1 VRRVLAAGAVVLFL
15 TVPSAAQA
23 FSPNDPYVPRQWYL
37 AEDKAFDAFDELPIL
52 PPVKVAV
59 IDSGIDKT
67 HPELLRRVVA
77 AKSFVGGTASDD
89 DGHGTFVAG
98 EIAAAVDNGRGIAGL
113 APSARL
119 VVAKVVRD
127 DGSVS
132 TWAEAHA
139 IRWAVKQG
147 ARVIN
152 ISLGGIRDPGD
163 PTHSGYSWVE
173 QRAVD
178 YATANGVLVVA
189 AVGNGQG
196 APIKPW
202 PHASYPAALS
212 HVLGVAS
219 YGHSGNVPS
228 FSNRDDVYVD
238 LATPGE
244 DIFSLLPKAVTGKN
258 PTCVEQGYSSCGP
271 KEFRRGAGTSFS
283 APQVAAAAA
292 TLFALR
298 PKLTPDQVSTLL
310 ERSAT
315 DATPAT
321 GCAACIVGR
330 DPLTGFGELDVAAAI
345 RTLRLGPVP
354 KRDRLEPNDDVGFV
368 AARITK
374 RRAHLRATI
383 DTWDDPTDVY
393 RVKLQRGHRIS
404 VRVPPSSNVDVSL
417 VLWTPETHSLATAKD
432 SQRAARS
439 VHPPG
444 TPEKIRYVASESGW
458 YFIQVKLAKPGSGSY
473 KIRIKHN

>member
-1 VRRVLAAGAVVLFL
+1 MRRTLAAGAAALFL

-23 FSPNDPYVPRQWYL
+23 FSPNDPFASRQWYL
-37 AEDKAFDAFDELPIL
+37 TEDRAFDAFAELPIL
-52 PPVKVAV
+52 PTVRVAV
-59 IDSGIDKT
+59 IDSGIDKS
-67 HPELLRRVVA
+67 HPELTHRVVA
-77 AKSFVGGTASDD
+77 ARSFVGGTANDT

-98 EIAAAVDNGRGIAGL
+98 EIAAAIDNGRGIAGL

-132 TWAEAHA
+132 TWSEAHA

-163 PTHSGYSWVE
+163 PNHSGYSWVE

-178 YATANGVLVVA
+178 YATSQGALVVA

-196 APIKPW
+196 TPVKPW
-202 PHASYPAALS
+202 RHASYPAALE

-219 YGHSGNVPS
+219 YGHAGNVPS

-244 DIFSLLPKAVTGKN
+244 DIFSLLPKAVTAKN
-258 PTCVEQGYSSCGP
+258 PDCAEQGYSSCGP
-271 KEFRRGAGTSFS
+271 KEYRRGNGTSFS

-292 TLFALR
+292 TLFSLR
-298 PKLTPDQVSTLL
+298 QRLTPDQVSTLL
-310 ERSAT
+310 ERSAV
-315 DATPAT
+315 DATPTT
-321 GCAACIVGR
+321 GCDGCTVGR
-330 DPLTGFGELDVAAAI
+330 DSLTGFGEMDVASAI
-345 RTLRLGPVP
+345 HNLRLGPVP
-354 KRDRLEPNDDVGFV
+354 KRDRLEPNDDVGFL
-368 AARITK
+368 AARLSGRK
-374 RRAHLRATI
+374 VHFRATI

-404 VRVPPSSNVDVSL
+404 VRVPPATNIDVSL
-417 VLWTPETHSLATAKD
+417 ALWKPETHSLETAKD

-444 TPEKIRYVASESGW
+444 MTEKIRYVADETGW

-473 KIRIKHN
+473 KIRIRHS